1 MYVSPHFFKVHSSLK
16 KEEQRC
22 WLFYANRCFCD
33 SGPSCVDAKGD
44 IVAML
49 HILCFSHLLG
59 PKPALNV
66 KCILKP
72 SNNTISL
79 YFHISPP
86 IYPKVYELL

>member
-1 MYVSPHFFKVHSSLK
+1 MYVSPHFFFKVHSSLK

-44 IVAML
+44 IVAMP
-49 HILCFSHLLG
+49 HILCFSYLLV

-72 SNNTISL
+72 NNNTIS
-79 YFHISPP
+79 
-86 IYPKVYELL
+86 